1 MTDSQHHKNT
11 NSDQRRRVAQR
22 LRRLKRGEGSPAEC
36 QRVGV
41 VLLAKARGAGEVN
54 YPVLVKLGHDLLRR
68 SRTAGVGA
76 SVTTVGGRPRERRN
90 STRRSSS
97 RGSPSSDSEGEQ
109 DEPGETPGRII
120 ERRLAELG
128 LSYRECCA
136 LTEGV
141 VDPSTL
147 SRIVNGKVAHPYTRT
162 RATLAFALKLSVT
175 QIWPVTERPAS

>member
-1 MTDSQHHKNT
+1 MTDSQHRKNT
-11 NSDQRRRVAQR
+11 NGDQRRRVAQR

-36 QRVGV
+36 RRVGV
-41 VLLAKARGAGEVN
+41 VLLAKVRGGGEAN

-68 SRTAGVGA
+68 SQTAGVGA
-76 SVTTVGGRPRERRN
+76 SVTTRGRSRERRD

-109 DEPGETPGRII
+109 DEPGETPGRVI

-162 RATLAFALKLSVT
+162 RATLAFALKMHVT
-175 QIWPVTERPAS
+175 DIWPVTDRAAP